1 MKLLPLVVCLFITI
15 CSFAQS
21 TVLRDTLTNI
31 HEDIEVTFSVSSVYD
46 STEQITIEHFNIV
59 GTDTV
64 SVFVGQYDVEEDDPS
79 DFVTFSLNE
88 ISGEFVFGIGSFI
101 PSPLYSKVTVV
112 KSVGLPEEFIFN

>member
-1 MKLLPLVVCLFITI
+1 MLNPMKLLPLVVCLFITI

-64 SVFVGQYDVEEDDPS
+64 SVFVGQYDVEEIIWNDAH
-79 DFVTFSLNE
+79 T
-88 ISGEFVFGIGSFI
+88 GIGWIVQPF
-101 PSPLYSKVTVV
+101 
-112 KSVGLPEEFIFN
+112 